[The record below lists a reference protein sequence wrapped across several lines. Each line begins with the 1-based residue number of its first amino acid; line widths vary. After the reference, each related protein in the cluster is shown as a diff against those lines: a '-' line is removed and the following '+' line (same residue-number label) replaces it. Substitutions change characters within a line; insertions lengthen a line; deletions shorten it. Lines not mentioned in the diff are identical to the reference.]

1 MSPTAHFSLPGPR
14 ETVAVVTTPWLSEL
28 RTAKP
33 LGSLTAPLEVT
44 LERLAGRR
52 SRKVPVSRQETRWIH
67 KEATR
72 RAAGRSFAA
81 IIDTF
86 ATPDPSK
93 VDHLVT
99 LLR

>member
-1 MSPTAHFSLPGPR
+1 
-14 ETVAVVTTPWLSEL
+14 V
-28 RTAKP
+28 
-33 LGSLTAPLEVT
+33 
-44 LERLAGRR
+44 
-52 SRKVPVSRQETRWIH
+52 RWIH
-67 KEATR
+67 EEATR